1 MKQDSRNSISVI
13 QRNLDESLKVNP
25 IEDGNTPV
33 SNPHQGYM
41 YTSEINDANYTDKL
55 KSYGF
60 LVESI
65 YSNKSVTGNNSYY
78 QITVTYEVGNEGT
91 HSGWFGANLIKVGDS
106 FVLKNESTYEFNWV
120 KGSVIAISN
129 VSVNSANS
137 PLISYTYTLACAFSE
152 GLTNKLPQGVLNP
165 GDVTFYTDRRI
176 FTETDDKAPINLL
189 SSIRDGKVQFS
200 WDDPTSKSVKYKLTY
215 RLEDNSVPASF
226 YNVCGNHYN
235 FNGKLKAKIDSVGS
249 ISTVKIID
257 PGSSISWETTTP
269 NIITSTLGVT
279 PPALSFYNNGC
290 GELEIIKFKI
300 IEANSWG
307 PNYITCTLAP
317 IGPDLLNLISP
328 RNYVDLY
335 ENTRLGE
342 ARISNVVSTAGI
354 YTVAIIEYESSFI
367 YTTFDELQADII
379 GKHIKVHI
387 GVQVFNPGLDMNKE
401 PIISCDKYNEN
412 TKYVLEVS
420 SFPSP
425 GTYYWKV
432 DSIFDCN
439 EKSFTEWS
447 QEAKLIII

>member
-41 YTSEINDANYTDKL
+41 YTSEINNSDYDGAYKCTVN
-55 KSYGF
+55 
-60 LVESI
+60 SI
-65 YSNKSVTGNNSYY
+65 FSNKSITGNNSYY
-78 QITVTYEVGNEGT
+78 QITVTYEVTDEGAYGGFFGNT
-91 HSGWFGANLIKVGDS
+91 LIKAGDS
-106 FVLKNESTYEFNWV
+106 FVLKNGNTYDFNWV
-120 KGSVIAISN
+120 KGSVVAISDT
-129 VSVNSANS
+129 SINSTMA
-137 PLISYTYTLACAFSE
+137 PVIEYTYTLACAFTE
-152 GLTNKLPQGVLNP
+152 GLTSNLPQGILAA
-165 GDVTFYTDRRI
+165 GDVEFHTDRRI
-176 FTETDDKAPINLL
+176 FIEKDEKAPINLL
-189 SSIRDGKVQFS
+189 SAVRDGKVQFS

-300 IEANSWG
+300 VEANSWG

-317 IGPDLLNLISP
+317 IGTDLLNLISP

-342 ARISNVVSTAGI
+342 ARISNIVSTAGI

-379 GKHIKVHI
+379 GKHIKVHT

-432 DSIFDCN
+432 ASIFDCN

-447 QEAKLIII
+447 QEAKLIIS